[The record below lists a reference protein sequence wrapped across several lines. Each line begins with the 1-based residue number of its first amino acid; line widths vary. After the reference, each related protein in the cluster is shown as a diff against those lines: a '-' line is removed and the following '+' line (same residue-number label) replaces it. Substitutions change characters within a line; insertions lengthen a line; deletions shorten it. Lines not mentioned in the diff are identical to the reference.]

1 MLLSK
6 KLESLEAIG
15 PGRRQARTIES
26 HKASA
31 IKAFKPS
38 GLPASQQ
45 KVKGKR
51 IMTKIIPLDQQDR
64 QQWKQH
70 NAEVLEEVQDQALK
84 SMIEQ
89 VLHLHDIEH
98 SGKWRQAH
106 RRLDFSKSTF
116 ADYLQLYARWSIPEF
131 RILEEAVFENFDE
144 LKRKG
149 LYSVLIRL
157 RKEKDHK

>member
-1 MLLSK
+1 M
-6 KLESLEAIG
+6 A
-15 PGRRQARTIES
+15 
-26 HKASA
+26 
-31 IKAFKPS
+31 
-38 GLPASQQ
+38 
-45 KVKGKR
+45 
-51 IMTKIIPLDQQDR
+51 KIIPLDQQDR
-64 QQWKQH
+64 QQWKHH

-89 VLHLHDIEH
+89 VLHLHEIEH
-98 SGKWRQAH
+98 SGEWRQAH